1 MNGRW
6 RGVIL
11 LVEDDE
17 EEAELA
23 LNALERSGLADKIVV
38 ARDGAQALDFL
49 LGGAPAGALSPAP
62 RLILLD
68 LKLPKLGGLEVL
80 ERIKADARTKLIP
93 VVILSASK
101 LDRDVH
107 RSYELGA
114 NSYVVKPVDFERF
127 SSSVAE
133 LGRYWLTLNQRA
145 EA

>member
-1 MNGRW
+1 MNGAW

-11 LVEDDE
+11 LVEDDAD
-17 EEAELA
+17 EAELA
-23 LNALERSGLADKIVV
+23 LNALERSGLADEVVV
-38 ARDGAQALDFL
+38 AGDGTQALSYLFGD
-49 LGGAPAGALSPAP
+49 APAGGAAPAP

-80 ERIKADARTKLIP
+80 ERIRADARTKLIP
-93 VVILSASK
+93 VVILSSSK
-101 LDRDVH
+101 LDGDVH